1 MPDWN
6 DILNEIKETPSPHDI
21 IRRQYL
27 EELHKITGLKDSI
40 EDIISIKTF
49 SDCEDMTE
57 DKAWYPKGNRILI
70 RNLNKL
76 RRLAL
81 HNDRGY
87 WPRVIVNELW
97 GVRYNYN

>member
-1 MPDWN
+1 
-6 DILNEIKETPSPHDI
+6 
-21 IRRQYL
+21 
-27 EELHKITGLKDSI
+27 
-40 EDIISIKTF
+40 
-49 SDCEDMTE
+49 MTE
-57 DKAWYPKGNRILI
+57 NIAWYPKGNRILI

>member
-1 MPDWN
+1 
-6 DILNEIKETPSPHDI
+6 
-21 IRRQYL
+21 
-27 EELHKITGLKDSI
+27 
-40 EDIISIKTF
+40 
-49 SDCEDMTE
+49 MTE

-97 GVRYNYN
+97 GVRYNYYN